1 VLSIRHLLVRKQN
14 RLTALLL
21 AWGNLDSHLS
31 IIKLTRLGSD
41 YGGWWVPSEW
51 LHQGTKKRVLIS
63 VGLGFDVSF
72 DSALLEN
79 GYFVIGLDPLKESTE
94 FAARELAEFSNFV
107 CINKGLSTR
116 VGSEKFYS
124 PKNPSHDS
132 WSAENVQNTPSS
144 LSKIFEV
151 TTLSALTES
160 FPEIENAD
168 FTILKIDIEGHEF
181 AIMRDMVQKH
191 QKYDF
196 LAIELDQLSLLPFLA
211 IKKRYSKILEARRI
225 ISQLQDLGYRLIYI
239 ENFNFFWISDSL
251 LDKNRNPNLLS

>member
-1 VLSIRHLLVRKQN
+1 
-14 RLTALLL
+14 
-21 AWGNLDSHLS
+21 
-31 IIKLTRLGSD
+31 LTRLGSD